1 MELIRGLHNLKNL
14 SGCVLTIGNF
24 DGVHAGHQE
33 ILKKLE
39 LPYRV
44 TKLCCGDLGFSASK
58 TYDLEVWI
66 PSENKYREISSCSRI
81 SHPLQGPKPHGRE

>member
-33 ILKKLE
+33 ILKKL
-39 LPYRV
+39 V
-44 TKLCCGDLGFSASK
+44 NKSK
-58 TYDLEVWI
+58 ERG
-66 PSENKYREISSCSRI
+66 P
-81 SHPLQGPKPHGRE
+81 PLWLFPFL

>member
-33 ILKKLE
+33 ILKKLVQKSKE
-39 LPYRV
+39 RGLPSLVISFSV
-44 TKLCCGDLGFSASK
+44 TPETFFGRPKARIK
-58 TYDLEVWI
+58 TSGINICFLSRLE
-66 PSENKYREISSCSRI
+66 SISI
-81 SHPLQGPKPHGRE
+81 F